1 MCSLVALQHDGVL
14 AEDDGAEFDDLMYML
29 KTGGS
34 LPPEDDGM
42 PLVDPQSDPN
52 MQPPA
57 GAASAEHYQM
67 RRISIADTHL

>member
-1 MCSLVALQHDGVL
+1 MGD
-14 AEDDGAEFDDLMYML
+14 DDGGDFDDLMYML

-34 LPPEDDGM
+34 LEDDGM
-42 PLVDPQSDPN
+42 MPGESAADPQ
-52 MQPPA
+52 PA